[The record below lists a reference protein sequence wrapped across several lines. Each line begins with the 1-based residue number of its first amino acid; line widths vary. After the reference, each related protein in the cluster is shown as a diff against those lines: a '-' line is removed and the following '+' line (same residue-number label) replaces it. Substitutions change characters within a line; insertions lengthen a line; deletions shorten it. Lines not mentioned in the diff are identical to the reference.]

1 MDIKELL
8 ARCDHTLLAVTAE
21 ESEIETLCDEAVK
34 YGCASVCIPPS
45 YVKKASA
52 YLKGKGSSLAVCT
65 VIGFPNGYRN
75 RYGNQSRL
83 GKRR

>member
-34 YGCASVCIPPS
+34 CVRVYTSVLC
-45 YVKKASA
+45 KK
-52 YLKGKGSSLAVCT
+52 SL
-65 VIGFPNGYRN
+65 GLP
-75 RYGNQSRL
+75 
-83 GKRR
+83 

>member
-45 YVKKASA
+45 YVKK
-52 YLKGKGSSLAVCT
+52 SL
-65 VIGFPNGYRN
+65 GLP
-75 RYGNQSRL
+75 
-83 GKRR
+83 